1 LQAVLVVELTTQVAV
16 EQVVIELQL
25 YRFQGVL
32 LIQLQLVVL
41 EQAVLVDLVIEELMV
56 QPVNLLVLVQQAVA
70 AAVAEAEVLVLLA
83 DQVVAVA
90 GVAEMKD
97 TETLLMQAKVIE
109 VAKQLT
115 YMELAEVVPAVKVV
129 IDPDLAVEPVDR
141 QRIVA

>member
-115 YMELAEVVPAVKVV
+115 YMELAEVVPAVKVG
-129 IDPDLAVEPVDR
+129 IDPDLAVVPVGQ

>member
-1 LQAVLVVELTTQVAV
+1 
-16 EQVVIELQL
+16 
-25 YRFQGVL
+25 
-32 LIQLQLVVL
+32 
-41 EQAVLVDLVIEELMV
+41 MV

-90 GVAEMKD
+90 EVAEMKD

-115 YMELAEVVPAVKVV
+115 YMELAAAAPAVKVV